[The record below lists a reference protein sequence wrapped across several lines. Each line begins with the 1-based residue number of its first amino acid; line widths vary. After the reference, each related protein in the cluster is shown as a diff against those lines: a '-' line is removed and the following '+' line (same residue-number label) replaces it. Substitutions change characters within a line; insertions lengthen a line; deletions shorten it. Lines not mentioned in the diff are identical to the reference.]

1 MLCRRSSNVFAC
13 RPPEPV
19 HLERARSLGLCE
31 RHHAGLQLP
40 RQTDRQ
46 CLRGK
51 LQCHGSARVPRPALV
66 PVQTVLRSAAS
77 VASDAGSAT
86 GATLAASWATI
97 LPSTSAT
104 RASALFQRASSSPA
118 TSRLAGSAASYCR
131 KARSVE

>member
-77 VASDAGSAT
+77 LASDAGSPT
-86 GATLAASWATI
+86 GATLAASCAPI
-97 LPSTSAT
+97 LPSPPPPRPTPLLHPPSLSPPPT
-104 RASALFQRASSSPA
+104 RS
-118 TSRLAGSAASYCR
+118 
-131 KARSVE
+131 